1 MDPYQQPEEPT
12 VETGDTQ
19 SMPEQDQAVEQ
30 PYQAVDDT
38 LSQASP
44 AEPVASAPVSEMTE
58 SFTPPVSETITPPS
72 PEANV
77 VTSTTS
83 TETTTPVGAVVPV
96 AKKSS
101 LWLWLTLTIVVLAL
115 AAVLIIV
122 YVTK

>member
-19 SMPEQDQAVEQ
+19 SMPEQGQAVEQ

-38 LSQASP
+38 LSQVSP
-44 AEPVASAPVSEMTE
+44 AEPVVSAPVSEMAE
-58 SFTPPVSETITPPS
+58 SFTPPVSETITPPP

-77 VTSTTS
+77 VTSTTPI
-83 TETTTPVGAVVPV
+83 EITTPVSAVVPV

-115 AAVLIIV
+115 AAVLVIV
-122 YVTK
+122 YVIK